1 MKRTF
6 LTLAT
11 MIVAATA
18 QAGPYP
24 SFSDPAHRVLPSQI
38 NAWAT
43 SVANYSPAPGVG
55 AGFSNPN
62 NTLGANNGSIT
73 SLGDLSSEQISQGV
87 LPGSITVAFDQAIV
101 DRSGA
106 DFAVFENASTFF
118 TDPVVF
124 AELAYV
130 EVSSNGTDFV
140 RFPSVSLNAE
150 ADLTTPFGRDFAG
163 VDTTNIR
170 NLAGVHPAGFGTP
183 FDLAELADLP
193 EVTSGLVDLAS
204 IGFVRLVD
212 IPGNGAYTDSLGN
225 PIFDTWLS
233 TGSGGLDL
241 DAVGAINIVPEPA
254 TIGLALLGMLAVG
267 ARRAFGKRA

>member
-1 MKRTF
+1 MKRT
-6 LTLAT
+6 LLAVA
-11 MIVAATA
+11 MMVVAATA

-24 SFSDPAHRVLPSQI
+24 SFSDPAHRVLPAQI
-38 NAWAT
+38 NAWAS

-55 AGFSNPN
+55 GGFSNSN
-62 NTLGANNGSIT
+62 NVLGPNNGSIT
-73 SLGDLSSEQISQGV
+73 SLGDLSSEQIAQGV
-87 LPGSITVAFDQAIV
+87 LPGSITVAFETAIT
-101 DRSGA
+101 DRAGA
-106 DFAVFENASTFF
+106 DFAVFENAGTFF
-118 TDPVVF
+118 TDPFVY

-150 ADLTTPFGRDFAG
+150 SDLVTPFGRDFAG

-183 FDLAELADLP
+183 FDLAELASLP
-193 EVTSGLVDLAS
+193 AVTSGLVDLAS

-212 IPGNGAYTDSLGN
+212 IPGNGAYVDSLGN
-225 PIFDTWLS
+225 PIFDTWLT

-254 TIGLALLGMLAVG
+254 TMGLVLIGVLAFAG
-267 ARRAFGKRA
+267 RRAMGKRA